1 MSLRAFL
8 VLVAVTVAS
17 VALAAWAILTRDVPV
32 ASLALDR
39 PFLPDLAARIGEVA
53 EISVRTAERSMT
65 ARRTADGWV
74 LSEASDYPVDPEQV
88 RGIVLGLAEMRLV
101 EAKTDNPQKLARL
114 ELEPVTEEGAKSRL
128 VTLRDAQGNVL
139 AEVVLGKRK
148 FSLYGPGKAGMYV
161 RQADSDQAWLADRAI
176 DIPDEPLDWL
186 ERKILELNKEQI
198 AEILLQPGTPEAA
211 ILRRSTPEQ
220 QDFVLVGRPDGREV
234 DGDKIDRIAGVF
246 ATLSMTD
253 VARTE
258 DKPLPEPIGHA
269 LFRTFVGP
277 EIEVSVAKTGEGDDA
292 EWWLSFVARDGEP
305 HAGSTASAAAQPN
318 EPQAA
323 GTAKVKLDVPAL
335 QKRFT
340 GRVFKVSRYVA
351 ERFTWKRE
359 DLLKPAAEAQ
369 SEGAS

>member
-8 VLVAVTVAS
+8 VLLAVTVVS
-17 VALAAWAILTRDVPV
+17 VALAAWAVMTRDVPV

-39 PFLPDLAARIGEVA
+39 PFLPDLAARVEEVA
-53 EISVRTAERSMT
+53 EISVQTAQRTMT

-74 LSEASDYPVDPEQV
+74 LVEAGDYPVDPEQV
-88 RGIVLGLAEMRLV
+88 RGIVLGLAELRLV

-114 ELEPVTEEGAKSRL
+114 ELEPVTDEGAKSRL
-128 VTLRDAQGNVL
+128 VTLRDTQGRVL

-161 RQADSDQAWLADRAI
+161 READSHQAWLADRAI

-186 ERKILELNKEQI
+186 ERKILELPKEQI
-198 AEILLQPGTPEAA
+198 AEIVLQPETPEAV

-220 QDFVLVGRPDGREV
+220 KDFVLVGRPDGREV

-253 VARTE
+253 VARAQ
-258 DKPLPEPIGHA
+258 DKPLPQPIGRA
-269 LFRTFVGP
+269 LFRTFEGP
-277 EIEVSVAKTGEGDDA
+277 EVEVWVSKVGEGDDA
-292 EWWLSFVARDGEP
+292 EWWLSFAARDGKP
-305 HAGSTASAAAQPN
+305 HTVSAAAGSG
-318 EPQAA
+318 EATAA
-323 GTAKVKLDVPAL
+323 GPATPKLDVAAL
-335 QKRFT
+335 QKRWS